1 MGKSRRRS
9 AAASSSSSSS
19 ARCASSAAGGGGTR
33 PPSSRPARRLSTDAP
48 RMVDKAPRTAFV
60 CQQCGRAASRW
71 LGQCPGCGAWNALV
85 EEAVRETRARETRT
99 GASAAT
105 PRPLVAV
112 TAGDTVRRSTGLG
125 ELDRVLGGGLVQG
138 SVVLVGGDP
147 GIGKS
152 TLALQACG
160 ALARQGLPVLYVAG
174 EESPE
179 QVRLRAERLGMAEAG
194 VGDVHV
200 LPETAT
206 EAVIEQLERM
216 RPAAVVV
223 DSIQT
228 LHTGALASAPGSVG
242 QVRESAALLVAHA
255 KASGVA
261 CFLIGHVTKEG
272 ALAGPRV
279 LEHLVDTVL
288 YFEGDS
294 GHALRVLRAVK
305 NRFGSTN
312 EVAVF
317 EMGERG
323 LAEVPNPSATFLAE
337 RPAGAPGSTVLAT
350 LEGSR
355 PVLVEI
361 QALVSRSG
369 LALPRR
375 TAIGLDPGRVALLLA
390 VLEKRMGL
398 PLHDQDVFLNVAGGL
413 RVDEPAA
420 DLAVVAAVASSAR
433 GRALADDVAVWGEVG
448 LTGEVR
454 AVGRSE
460 ARLREAAR
468 QGFRRCVL
476 PASNARGLA
485 VDGTRAEGVATLE
498 QLLEVLA
505 LA

>member
-1 MGKSRRRS
+1 V
-9 AAASSSSSSS
+9 AV
-19 ARCASSAAGGGGTR
+19 AAGE
-33 PPSSRPARRLSTDAP
+33 ALRRT
-48 RMVDKAPRTAFV
+48 
-60 CQQCGRAASRW
+60 
-71 LGQCPGCGAWNALV
+71 
-85 EEAVRETRARETRT
+85 
-99 GASAAT
+99 
-105 PRPLVAV
+105 
-112 TAGDTVRRSTGLG
+112 TGLA

-160 ALARQGLPVLYVAG
+160 ALARQGVPVLYVAG

-179 QVRLRAERLGMAEAG
+179 QVRLRADRLGMAEAG
-194 VGDVHV
+194 VLIV
-200 LPETAT
+200 PETSA
-206 EAVIEQLERM
+206 EAVIEALHAT

-228 LHTGALASAPGSVG
+228 LHTARLESAAGSVG
-242 QVRESAALLVAHA
+242 QVRESAALLVAEC

-261 CFLIGHVTKEG
+261 CFLIGHVTREG
-272 ALAGPRV
+272 TLAGPRV
-279 LEHLVDTVL
+279 LEHLVDAVL
-288 YFEGDS
+288 YFEGD
-294 GHALRVLRAVK
+294 GVHALRVLRAVK

-317 EMGERG
+317 EMGESG
-323 LAEVPNPSATFLAE
+323 LVEVPNPSAAFLAE
-337 RPAGAPGSTVLAT
+337 RPQGAPGSAVLAT

-375 TAIGLDPGRVALLLA
+375 TAIGLDAGRVALLLA
-390 VLEKRMGL
+390 VLEKRLGM

-413 RVDEPAA
+413 HVAEPAA

-433 GRALADDVAVWGEVG
+433 GRAVDEDVAVWGEVG

-454 AVGRSE
+454 AVGR
-460 ARLREAAR
+460 ADVRLREAAR

-476 PASNARGLA
+476 PATNARGLEA
-485 VDGTRAEGVATLE
+485 PDGVAPEGVASLD
-498 QLLEVLA
+498 QLFDVLG
-505 LA
+505 LR

>member
-48 RMVDKAPRTAFV
+48 RMVDKAARTAFV

-105 PRPLVAV
+105 P
-112 TAGDTVRRSTGLG
+112 
-125 ELDRVLGGGLVQG
+125 
-138 SVVLVGGDP
+138 
-147 GIGKS
+147 
-152 TLALQACG
+152 
-160 ALARQGLPVLYVAG
+160 
-174 EESPE
+174 
-179 QVRLRAERLGMAEAG
+179 
-194 VGDVHV
+194 
-200 LPETAT
+200 
-206 EAVIEQLERM
+206 
-216 RPAAVVV
+216 
-223 DSIQT
+223 
-228 LHTGALASAPGSVG
+228 
-242 QVRESAALLVAHA
+242 ALLVAHA

-337 RPAGAPGSTVLAT
+337 RPVGAPGSTVLAT

-355 PVLVEI
+355 PLLVEI
-361 QALVSRSG
+361 QALVSRSA

-375 TAIGLDPGRVALLLA
+375 
-390 VLEKRMGL
+390 
-398 PLHDQDVFLNVAGGL
+398 
-413 RVDEPAA
+413 AA
-420 DLAVVAAVASSAR
+420 
-433 GRALADDVAVWGEVG
+433 
-448 LTGEVR
+448 T
-454 AVGRSE
+454 
-460 ARLREAAR
+460 
-468 QGFRRCVL
+468 
-476 PASNARGLA
+476 
-485 VDGTRAEGVATLE
+485 
-498 QLLEVLA
+498 
-505 LA
+505 

>member
-1 MGKSRRRS
+1 M
-9 AAASSSSSSS
+9 
-19 ARCASSAAGGGGTR
+19 
-33 PPSSRPARRLSTDAP
+33 
-48 RMVDKAPRTAFV
+48 
-60 CQQCGRAASRW
+60 
-71 LGQCPGCGAWNALV
+71 
-85 EEAVRETRARETRT
+85 
-99 GASAAT
+99 
-105 PRPLVAV
+105 PRPLAAV
-112 TAGDTVRRSTGLG
+112 TATDSLRRATGLG

-179 QVRLRAERLGMAEAG
+179 QVRLRADRLGMTEAG
-194 VGDVHV
+194 VLIV
-200 LPETAT
+200 PETGA
-206 EAVIEQLERM
+206 EAVAALIEST

-228 LHTGALASAPGSVG
+228 LATAALGSAPGSVG
-242 QVRESAALLVAHA
+242 QVRESAALLVSRC

-272 ALAGPRV
+272 TLAGPRV

-288 YFEGDS
+288 YFEGD
-294 GHALRVLRAVK
+294 GAHALRVLRAVK

-317 EMGERG
+317 EMAEDG
-323 LAEVPNPSATFLAE
+323 LREVANPSAAFLAE
-337 RPAGAPGSTVLAT
+337 RPVDAPGSAVLAT

-369 LALPRR
+369 LAMPRR

-390 VLEKRMGL
+390 VLEKRMRM
-398 PLHDQDVFLNVAGGL
+398 PFHDQDVFLNVAGGL
-413 RVDEPAA
+413 RIDEPAA
-420 DLAVVAAVASSAR
+420 DLAIVAAVASAAR
-433 GRALADDVAVWGEVG
+433 GRPLPADVVVWGEVG

-454 AVGRSE
+454 AVGRAES
-460 ARLREAAR
+460 RVREAAR
-468 QGFRRCVL
+468 QGFRRCLL
-476 PASNARGLA
+476 PAGNARGLAA
-485 VDGTRAEGVATLE
+485 VDGTRAQGIAALD
-498 QLLEVLA
+498 QLFEAAELA
-505 LA
+505 